1 MIRCA
6 FPSACGQGER
16 AFASGRESR
25 AGHMNGP
32 KWTLARQPEAALSPS
47 VARPITMPRPC
58 AAREYRDSMPD
69 SLSHLKSLLL
79 ERRASS
85 GGLGKWSC
93 VALQIGASR
102 PPNAGCR
109 CANTQQRA
117 RGRDER
123 QCMSEH
129 ISQSSGYPTGI
140 WRNRRVQWPTFTLDQ
155 SRRRPVL
162 NSQLVS
168 PWAWVL

>member
-1 MIRCA
+1 M
-6 FPSACGQGER
+6 GQN
-16 AFASGRESR
+16 GRWPDSLR
-25 AGHMNGP
+25 PA
-32 KWTLARQPEAALSPS
+32 WSPS
-47 VARPITMPRPC
+47 VAQPITMPRPC
-58 AAREYRDSMPD
+58 AAREYRDSLPD

-79 ERRASS
+79 EWRASS

-117 RGRDER
+117 RGREER

-129 ISQSSGYPTGI
+129 ISQSSGHPTGI
-140 WRNRRVQWPTFTLDQ
+140 WRNRLVQWPTFTLDQ
-155 SRRRPVL
+155 SRRRPVTASSCL
-162 NSQLVS
+162 LGRGSFDPDLHGFVQLR
-168 PWAWVL
+168 PKFEAP